1 MKMPLKTYYNLDQDK
16 KSRIFHAGLLEFTY
30 QEKDNASVNNIVRI
44 ANISK
49 GSFYQYFKDKDDFY
63 WFIVMKVFE
72 GQLEIY
78 NQQLKQF
85 QGDIFKTEESILD
98 GFLDLLDDQ
107 KIRYLV
113 KNVLMNNY
121 LGLQSRL
128 LRKGS
133 TVYIDNYDLLMVYGF
148 KGYNIKTKEDFLL
161 LYDLLRNIQT
171 YSIGKL
177 VLEDISK
184 QEVKEL
190 YHKQIDMLK
199 KGILKRGLFT

>member
-1 MKMPLKTYYNLDQDK
+1 MPLKTYYNLDQDK